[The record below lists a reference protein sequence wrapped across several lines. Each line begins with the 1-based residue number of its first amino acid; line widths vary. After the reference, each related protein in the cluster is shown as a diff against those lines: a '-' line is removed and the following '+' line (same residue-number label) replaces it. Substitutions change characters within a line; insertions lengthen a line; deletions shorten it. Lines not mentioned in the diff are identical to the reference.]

1 MSTLFVRVHRDTVMK
16 SIVRHIPCENMTT
29 NPQRRKQG
37 KKKKNYS
44 LLNHKGIDKGVK
56 YNSA

>member
-16 SIVRHIPCENMTT
+16 PIVRHTPCENMTT
-29 NPQRRKQG
+29 SPQRRKQE
-37 KKKKNYS
+37 KKKNYS